1 MTKELYWDFMEN
13 QYKDKLDLE
22 KCRHAIFKIDNQQGP
37 RAEHRELCSV
47 LRGSL
52 DGRGAW
58 GRMDTCICLTGS
70 LGCALETVTALFVN
84 YTPI

>member
-1 MTKELYWDFMEN
+1 MEN

-52 DGRGAW
+52 DGRGVW
-58 GRMDTCICLTGS
+58 GKMDTCICMAES
-70 LGCALETVTALFVN
+70 LCCPPETVTLLVS
-84 YTPI
+84 YISI